1 MGISFDFNGLKS
13 RVSLPSVAIDL
24 SRLIQEVM
32 IFPVAY
38 GYDDR
43 FGTLAIHEDEDH
55 FTVLAGIY
63 ISEYSTAVPRITWWR
78 RSTLLAM
85 NSSLPSSHRELTVHG
100 TELALY
106 LAALAFFL
114 AGDQG
119 VSGHQEWWRD
129 RFRLKPNPDWTVF
142 DESYVWTDKARA
154 EYDQQRATT

>member
-38 GYDDR
+38 GHDDQ
-43 FGTLAIHEDEDH
+43 FGTLAVHDDDDH

-78 RSTLLAM
+78 RSTVLAVGGCY
-85 NSSLPSSHRELTVHG
+85 PSSARELTVHG

-106 LAALAFFL
+106 LAGLAFFL

-119 VSGHQEWWRD
+119 DFGHQEWWRD
-129 RFRLKPNPDWTVF
+129 RSRLKPNPDWTVF
-142 DESYVWTDKARA
+142 DESYVWTAKARA